1 MKGEKQEAGVTGEAR
16 GTSAEAGGATIGLLA
31 AALVCAISVGLVVV
45 TITVLVV
52 DLLRKDPYPENLT
65 LRLYLLFG
73 GTVAGILSAA
83 LAAWRLLQP
92 IESHYRRGGLAVVA
106 GFATVLLMLVCIPI
120 NQMLG
125 RPGLLI
131 LLALSCVSAALLA
144 RQATRLGAAA

>member
-1 MKGEKQEAGVTGEAR
+1 MTGKAQGASPEV
-16 GTSAEAGGATIGLLA
+16 GGATVGLLA
-31 AALVCAISVGLVVV
+31 TAMVSAVSVGLVVV

-52 DLLRKDPYPENLT
+52 DLLRTAPHPENLT

-73 GTVAGILSAA
+73 GTVAGLLTAA
-83 LAAWRLLQP
+83 LAAWRLLRP
-92 IESHYRRGGLAVVA
+92 IESPYRRGGLAVVA
-106 GFATVLLMLVCIPI
+106 SFATVLLMLVCIPI

-131 LLALSCVSAALLA
+131 LLVLSCVSAALLA

>member
-1 MKGEKQEAGVTGEAR
+1 VTGGEGR
-16 GTSAEAGGATIGLLA
+16 VSTEPGGPTVGLLA
-31 AALVCAISVGLVVV
+31 AALVCAISAGLVVV

-52 DLLRKDPYPENLT
+52 DLLRSEPYPESLT

-73 GTVAGILSAA
+73 GTVLGILIAA

-92 IESHYRRGGLAVVA
+92 IVSPYRRGGLAVVA
-106 GFATVLLMLVCIPI
+106 SFATVLLMLVCIPI

-125 RPGLLI
+125 RPGLLA
-131 LLALSCVSAALLA
+131 LLALSCISAALLA